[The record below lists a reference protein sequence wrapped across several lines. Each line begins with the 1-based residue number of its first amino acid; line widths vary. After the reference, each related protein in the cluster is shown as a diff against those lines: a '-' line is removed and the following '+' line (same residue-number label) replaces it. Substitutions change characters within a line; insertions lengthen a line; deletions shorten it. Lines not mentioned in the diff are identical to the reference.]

1 MRTQQASE
9 TARAVWICSIACIA
23 LPAQAAGTETMLS
36 LYQRHRGMGD
46 IEVEIA
52 RKAAKITQKDGSC
65 FIISSPSFDVNVF
78 NSKRKKIATLTYA
91 NFMRNG
97 PKHIEYLEGATEWP
111 LVVES
116 NSADFKGMPVK
127 IYALPFKRKD
137 GQLVDLK
144 RGKAGSY
151 YVLTTF
157 KIDEHIVNFLCQM
170 FHIQKADGIP
180 LKYVKLGNPFTYGQ
194 GLAYNKTEGVITVLD
209 TITAKT
215 KPLPKGIF
223 TVPQGYKKTT
233 ESDVTMG
240 DKTNDIQE
248 IMKELN

>member
-1 MRTQQASE
+1 MHRKTAARTG
-9 TARAVWICSIACIA
+9 TAFLLSVIICLFLPGRAAEAESV
-23 LPAQAAGTETMLS
+23 LS

-52 RKAAKITQKDGSC
+52 KNQAKITQMDGSR
-65 FIISSPSFDVNVF
+65 FIIAGPTWDVHVF
-78 NSKRKKIATLTYA
+78 NPKRRKIATLTYA

-97 PKHIEYLEGATEWP
+97 PKHIEYLEGATDWP

-116 NSADFKGMPVK
+116 DSADFKGLKTK

-137 GQLVDLK
+137 GRLVDLK
-144 RGKAGSY
+144 QGKAGSY
-151 YVLTTF
+151 YVHPLF
-157 KIDEHIVNFLCQM
+157 KVDAHILSFLCQM
-170 FHIQKADGIP
+170 FHIQQADGIP

-209 TITAKT
+209 TITARS
-215 KPLPKGIF
+215 KPLKKSIF
-223 TVPQGYKKTT
+223 IVPQGYKKTT

-240 DKTNDIQE
+240 DKTDDIHE